1 MSSLAE
7 LGLEPGHDLGEVHS
21 LPEFRAVTAH
31 DAITQAERELLVDQA
46 ATMIDGVYV
55 HLLHKRAMYA
65 VEPSQRLR
73 LLRRRVAQMTDAQF
87 HAELL
92 RIFSELRDLH
102 TTYILPRPYQGPSG
116 PEKGPF
122 AFLGIL
128 LEQYW
133 EGEEPHWLVSKVW
146 AHLTGDPHLVPGAE
160 VLHWNGS
167 PIVVA
172 VARAAEQAAGA
183 NAAARNARGLD
194 SMTFRTPALS
204 PPPGED
210 WVDLRYR
217 VDGST
222 HEVRIPWRVFDTAA
236 DLAPPTGP
244 TPPSGGV
251 GEGALT
257 GVEAP
262 PSELIGLDLRTELVS
277 GVKKRLFAPA
287 AVDQERRAAAG
298 EIPPVTEAVVAVGEL
313 PEPRRPELRVR
324 TVTTAH
330 GTFGHLRIFT
340 FHLRKLH
347 VIVDEDIQ
355 EFIDEIKG
363 FLTLL
368 PREGLI
374 LDVRGNPGGYVFAA
388 ESLLQFLTPRRIQPA
403 PTQFI
408 NSRMTAEL
416 CARVQTLNAWSDS
429 INQSIETGAQYSSA
443 IPLYGERSEEAVN
456 SEGQVY
462 HGPVVLVTDALCYSA
477 TDFFAAGFQDH
488 EIGFVLGVDD
498 NTGAGGANVWRQADF
513 RERWP
518 EGPFKPLPGGAGLNV
533 SLRRSLRVGKRWGGQ
548 VVEDLGV
555 IPDPEARHRMTRRD
569 HLENNPDLMEK
580 AGELLAR
587 GKPRTLDVKVTA
599 RDSAA
604 VTLEVTTAALASVDV
619 YVNGRPAT
627 TASVHDGANPIM
639 VPLGALSDVVV
650 RLEGFDDGTLVAAR
664 TLPLH

>member
-1 MSSLAE
+1 MSSPTE
-7 LGLEPGHDLGEVHS
+7 LGLEVGHDLGEVHS
-21 LPEFRAVTAH
+21 LPEFRVVTAH
-31 DAITQAERELLVDQA
+31 DALTQAERELLVDQA

-73 LLRRRVAQMTDAQF
+73 LLRRRLAQMTDAEF

-92 RIFSELRDLH
+92 RVFSELHDLH
-102 TTYILPRPYQGPSG
+102 TIYILPRPYQGPSG
-116 PEKGPF
+116 PQTGPF

-133 EGEEPHWLVSKVW
+133 EVEEPHWMVSKVF

-167 PIVVA
+167 PIAVA

-204 PPPGED
+204 PPPDED
-210 WVDLRYR
+210 WVDLGYR
-217 VDGST
+217 IDGST
-222 HEVRIPWRVFDTAA
+222 HEVRIPWRGFDTAA
-236 DLAPPTGP
+236 DLAPPTSPAPP
-244 TPPSGGV
+244 TGGA
-251 GEGALT
+251 GEGHGALT
-257 GVEAP
+257 GVEAA
-262 PSELIGLDLRTELVS
+262 PSELLGLDLRTELLR

-298 EIPPVTEAVVAVGEL
+298 EIPPVTEAPIAVGEL
-313 PEPRRPELRVR
+313 PEPRRPELKVR
-324 TVTTAH
+324 TVTTTH

-340 FHLRKLH
+340 FHLRQLH
-347 VIVDEDIQ
+347 ETVDEDIQ
-355 EFIDEIKG
+355 EFIDEIKA

-374 LDVRGNPGGYVFAA
+374 LDVRGNGGGYVFAA

-416 CARVQTLNAWSDS
+416 CARVPTLNAWSDS
-429 INQSIETGAQYSSA
+429 INLSIETGAQYSSA
-443 IPLYGERSEEAVN
+443 IPLYGEHSEEVIN

-488 EIGFVLGVDD
+488 EIGLVLGVDD
-498 NTGAGGANVWRQADF
+498 NTGAGGANVWQQADL
-513 RERWP
+513 RAKLP
-518 EGPFKPLPGGAGLNV
+518 EGPFKPLPGGAGLSV

-555 IPDPEARHRMTRRD
+555 IRDARHRMTRRD

-580 AGELLAR
+580 AGELLVQ
-587 GKPRTLDVKVTA
+587 GTPRTLDVKVTA

-604 VTLEVTTAALASVDV
+604 VTLEVTTAALDSVDV

-627 TASVHDGANPIM
+627 TASVHDGANTIT
-639 VPLGALSDVVV
+639 VPLSTSSDVLV
-650 RLEGFDDGTLVAAR
+650 RLEGFDDGTLAAAR